1 MFNTSLT
8 LASERSHLLETHV
21 YHVQWNL
28 EGVSESR
35 FRGSAE
41 LTEERGWERK
51 RGREGMEEKVKEG
64 ERINPG
70 EL

>member
-1 MFNTSLT
+1 M
-8 LASERSHLLETHV
+8 

-28 EGVSESR
+28 ESVSESR
-35 FRGSAE
+35 FRMSAE

-51 RGREGMEEKVKEG
+51 RGREGMEENEKEG

-70 EL
+70 ELEATQFQIAM

>member
-1 MFNTSLT
+1 MST
-8 LASERSHLLETHV
+8 
-21 YHVQWNL
+21 
-28 EGVSESR
+28 
-35 FRGSAE
+35 E

-70 EL
+70 ELEAP

>member
-1 MFNTSLT
+1 M
-8 LASERSHLLETHV
+8 

-28 EGVSESR
+28 EVVSESR
-35 FRGSAE
+35 FRVSAE

-51 RGREGMEEKVKEG
+51 RGRDGMEEKVKKG

-70 EL
+70 ELKATQFQITM